1 MTERKPPGLSFESWI
16 DKQIRD
22 AQERGEF
29 DDLPLTGKPLP
40 SRRPGDE
47 LWWVR
52 EKLAREGES
61 TDALLPTPLRLRK
74 EIHRLPETLRDVRSE
89 QAVREIVRELNT
101 RIVEWLRAPSG
112 PQITVRTVDADA
124 VVEQWRTDTAEADGA
139 RPADAPAPRPAI
151 DQRAERDQRE
161 RNWWRRLVTRRGTR

>member
-74 EIHRLPETLRDVRSE
+74 EIHRLPDTLRDVRSE

-124 VVEQWRTDTAEADGA
+124 VVEQWRTDTAKADGA
-139 RPADAPAPRPAI
+139 KPADAASPRPAVN
-151 DQRAERDQRE
+151 QRVERDRE
-161 RNWWRRLVTRRGTR
+161 RSWWRRLITRRGTR